1 MRIRRVASL
10 SAVLAAIAVQPLYA
24 ADLGTVVT
32 KVDALSANLTAT
44 NAQLDKAKDA
54 LFKMVA
60 SKEQKDKIDRDLA
73 ALKNVQDPKEKQAKL
88 AAIEKEKADVVD
100 QATAEKEAEKHQL
113 SEDQKKQVPKV
124 LFNLV
129 WVGLQDTKL
138 ASDAKALLPEA
149 KDALKSAS
157 EKKSGGGFMGAISGA
172 KKGAE
177 DLKRGQQAVNEDLPR
192 IAEEAPRQ
200 VQLAGA
206 IAAGAKRLMA
216 ANKVPEGAPPT
227 ITSKPADF

>member
-157 EKKSGGGFMGAISGA
+157 EKKSGGGLMGAISGA